1 MWFIILIVF
10 LFSSS
15 SLLCRLYRVDAW
27 FCLTVWRCTL
37 APRCHLLCRSKNVC
51 RTANCGHRI
60 ELLLLL
66 LCKTMAC
73 VCARYDCCLMM
84 TAMNETTGAL
94 HHDFP
99 VAGRVGHGIRGS
111 RGRTHC
117 THQRWK
123 RRARARSNAAVHRT
137 FSRAALDACIAQ
149 SHISY
154 HSFQFWFCVDSAPD
168 MFYVLTSDYVS
179 ENICAAGGDAVTCL
193 QVTNNSLLSLS
204 LFFAASRCCRRFFF
218 LFLITIWWSEIEKEC
233 NSQPHRI
240 IIACE
245 ERLID
250 GCVYCSLFFLHF
262 WRRHVNYILWRAAVT
277 DSAWASHVTHNIDE
291 QNFNFRFYF

>member
-15 SLLCRLYRVDAW
+15 SLLCRLHRVDAS

-37 APRCHLLCRSKNVC
+37 APCCRLLCRSKNVC

-73 VCARYDCCLMM
+73 VRDMIAAWWWQPWMRRQVLYIMASRLPDGLA
-84 TAMNETTGAL
+84 TASGE
-94 HHDFP
+94 
-99 VAGRVGHGIRGS
+99 VVGVH
-111 RGRTHC
+111 TAH
-117 THQRWK
+117 TK
-123 RRARARSNAAVHRT
+123 DENDARARSNAAVHRT

-218 LFLITIWWSEIEKEC
+218 LFLITIWRSEIEKEC

-262 WRRHVNYILWRAAVT
+262 WHRHVNYILWRAAVT